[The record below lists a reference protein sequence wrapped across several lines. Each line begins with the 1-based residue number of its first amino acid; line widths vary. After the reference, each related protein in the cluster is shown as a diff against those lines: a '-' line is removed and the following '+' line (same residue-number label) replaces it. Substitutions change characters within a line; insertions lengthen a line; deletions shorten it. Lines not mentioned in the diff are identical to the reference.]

1 MSDAA
6 QIFAQLR
13 GHLDLVRQDQ
23 LEVQFQL
30 AVARQQIIEVAIE
43 KTVAP
48 DQFEHQ
54 VQIQPDILDI
64 RTAPVRHGQ
73 DAFDF
78 RLELDKDRVD
88 DVILVTEVVIQ
99 VSRRNIHLFRNHGR
113 RDIRLTKLI
122 EQAQRQLQDA
132 FAGTAWCFL

>member
-1 MSDAA
+1 M
-6 QIFAQLR
+6 
-13 GHLDLVRQDQ
+13 RQDQ
-23 LEVQFQL
+23 FEVQFQL
-30 AVARQQIIEVAIE
+30 AVARQQIVEVAIE
-43 KTVAP
+43 KAVAP

-54 VQIQPDILDI
+54 VQVQPDILDI
-64 RTAPVRHGQ
+64 RAAPVGHGQ

-78 RLELDKDRVD
+78 RLELDEDRVD
-88 DVILVTEVVIQ
+88 DVVLVTEVVIQ
-99 VSRRNIHLFRNHGR
+99 VSRRNVHLFRNHGR